1 MKKQKWYVQLPEG
14 CYIVET
20 RSIGHKWVYYK
31 KDEYA
36 KQFTKIKRSDWDRVC
51 IRTLDQQQYR
61 LDILNAFR
69 KLGLDDHK
77 PSRICRSHPTRRF
90 GWEYKS
96 FEEIEQE
103 VLSYK
108 QYSNLI
114 QRSEVNA

>member
-1 MKKQKWYVQLPEG
+1 MKKQKWYVELPQG

-31 KDEYA
+31 HKYD
-36 KQFTKIKRSDWDRVC
+36 KQFTKIKRSDWDQVC
-51 IRTLDQQQYR
+51 IRTLDQHQYR
-61 LDILNAFR
+61 LDITNAFR
-69 KLGLDDHK
+69 KLGLNNHK
-77 PSRICRSHPTRRF
+77 PSRISRSHPTRRF

-96 FEEIEQE
+96 FEEKEEE

-108 QYSNLI
+108 QYSNLT